1 MVTFHFHFFLTLI
14 LGFAASRQ
22 SSLTSSVARDGYETT
37 ATNVERIASDVDEL
51 RRDIW
56 EERET
61 NDHYLQHMV
70 SFVDQ
75 LKTKLAEVECSLNR
89 HEQKSLR
96 CVLLPFVY
104 NIFLDQFGLGNL
116 LVLLSLVGQT
126 YPTLIFQ

>member
-1 MVTFHFHFFLTLI
+1 M
-14 LGFAASRQ
+14 
-22 SSLTSSVARDGYETT
+22 
-37 ATNVERIASDVDEL
+37 ERIASDVDEL